1 MSKVAI
7 IGSGPAGYTAGIY
20 AARANLEP
28 VLFEGLES
36 GGQLM
41 LTTDVENYPGF
52 VDGIMGP
59 ELMQV
64 FKQQAERFGTVIKT
78 EFIDSIEKTDEGFK
92 LKSSKEEY
100 MFDTVILAPGASARW
115 LGVKGEKELQGYG
128 VSACATCDGFFFK
141 EKTVAVVGGGDS
153 AMEEALFL
161 TKFATKV
168 IVIHRRDEFR
178 ASQIMQ
184 DRVLNHDQIEVMWN
198 KTVEEI
204 KGDGAVS
211 SVVLKDAQD
220 ESTEE
225 VNLDGVFVA
234 IGHDPNIKFLDG
246 LVELDEKVISKQ
258 GLVLPPVL
266 QLMES
271 LQLEML
277 LIQFIDKQSLLR
289 VAVVRLLLM
298 LKDGWIIK
306 ENNLDYLSKLT
317 PEEQTD
323 LEEKLLSAGY
333 PKPKDLS
340 ELTSYIDLFLADYS
354 LDKQISK
361 DDLWLELLNQ
371 GYKLGD
377 RILNLSSPYLKGSDV
392 EELQELLSRL
402 GFYSDPI
409 NSEYTKSLSSAV
421 KDFQEN
427 RGLIADGIVGLETAL
442 EIKSLVRP
450 NLSTSLNEAIKTFR
464 PSQGLLSVAIYVD
477 NVGEYR
483 EQVVFYE
490 QLKEACIEL
499 GFQVKFVSE
508 IDEEISEENV
518 SKYVNKLSPH
528 LFLIFK
534 HSDNQTINYFQGKHS
549 ESKIGKNISENL
561 SKKIDAEIAGKNS
574 YLLKNTRAVAVNIN
588 GNFYQYSSFDVLQ
601 IIKQTFESIFESN

>member
-100 MFDTVILAPGASARW
+100 VFDTVILSPGASARW

-204 KGDGAVS
+204 KGDGAVA
-211 SVVLKDAQD
+211 SVVVKDTQD
-220 ESTEE
+220 ESIEE

-234 IGHDPNIKFLDG
+234 IGHDPNVKFLDG
-246 LVELDEKVISKQ
+246 LVELDEK
-258 GLVLPPVL
+258 GY
-266 QLMES
+266 
-271 LQLEML
+271 
-277 LIQFIDKQSLLR
+277 
-289 VAVVRLLLM
+289 
-298 LKDGWIIK
+298 IK
-306 ENNLDYLSKLT
+306 TGFST
-317 PEEQTD
+317 
-323 LEEKLLSAGY
+323 A
-333 PKPKDLS
+333 
-340 ELTSYIDLFLADYS
+340 TSTS
-354 LDKQISK
+354 
-361 DDLWLELLNQ
+361 
-371 GYKLGD
+371 
-377 RILNLSSPYLKGSDV
+377 V
-392 EELQELLSRL
+392 
-402 GFYSDPI
+402 
-409 NSEYTKSLSSAV
+409 
-421 KDFQEN
+421 
-427 RGLIADGIVGLETAL
+427 DGIFAAGDVADSVYRQAITAAG
-442 EIKSLVRP
+442 SGCQ
-450 NLSTSLNEAIKTFR
+450 A
-464 PSQGLLSVAIYVD
+464 A
-477 NVGEYR
+477 
-483 EQVVFYE
+483 
-490 QLKEACIEL
+490 
-499 GFQVKFVSE
+499 
-508 IDEEISEENV
+508 
-518 SKYVNKLSPH
+518 
-528 LFLIFK
+528 
-534 HSDNQTINYFQGKHS
+534 
-549 ESKIGKNISENL
+549 
-561 SKKIDAEIAGKNS
+561 IDAERW
-574 YLLKNTRAVAVNIN
+574 L
-588 GNFYQYSSFDVLQ
+588 DH
-601 IIKQTFESIFESN
+601 

>member
-100 MFDTVILAPGASARW
+100 NFDTVILAPGASARW

-211 SVVLKDAQD
+211 SIVLKDTQD
-220 ESTEE
+220 DSTKE

-234 IGHDPNIKFLDG
+234 IGHDPNVKFLDG
-246 LVELDEKVISKQ
+246 LVELDEK
-258 GLVLPPVL
+258 GY
-266 QLMES
+266 
-271 LQLEML
+271 
-277 LIQFIDKQSLLR
+277 
-289 VAVVRLLLM
+289 
-298 LKDGWIIK
+298 IK
-306 ENNLDYLSKLT
+306 TGFS
-317 PEEQTD
+317 
-323 LEEKLLSAGY
+323 
-333 PKPKDLS
+333 
-340 ELTSYIDLFLADYS
+340 TSTS
-354 LDKQISK
+354 TS
-361 DDLWLELLNQ
+361 
-371 GYKLGD
+371 
-377 RILNLSSPYLKGSDV
+377 V
-392 EELQELLSRL
+392 
-402 GFYSDPI
+402 
-409 NSEYTKSLSSAV
+409 
-421 KDFQEN
+421 
-427 RGLIADGIVGLETAL
+427 DGIFAAGDVADSVYRQAITAAG
-442 EIKSLVRP
+442 SGCQ
-450 NLSTSLNEAIKTFR
+450 A
-464 PSQGLLSVAIYVD
+464 A
-477 NVGEYR
+477 
-483 EQVVFYE
+483 
-490 QLKEACIEL
+490 
-499 GFQVKFVSE
+499 
-508 IDEEISEENV
+508 
-518 SKYVNKLSPH
+518 
-528 LFLIFK
+528 
-534 HSDNQTINYFQGKHS
+534 
-549 ESKIGKNISENL
+549 
-561 SKKIDAEIAGKNS
+561 IDAERW
-574 YLLKNTRAVAVNIN
+574 L
-588 GNFYQYSSFDVLQ
+588 DH
-601 IIKQTFESIFESN
+601 

>member
-1 MSKVAI
+1 MNKVAI

-100 MFDTVILAPGASARW
+100 NFDTVILAPGASARW

-211 SVVLKDAQD
+211 SVVLKDTQD

-234 IGHDPNIKFLDG
+234 IGHDPNVKFLDG
-246 LVELDEKVISKQ
+246 LVELDEK
-258 GLVLPPVL
+258 GY
-266 QLMES
+266 
-271 LQLEML
+271 
-277 LIQFIDKQSLLR
+277 
-289 VAVVRLLLM
+289 
-298 LKDGWIIK
+298 IK
-306 ENNLDYLSKLT
+306 T
-317 PEEQTD
+317 GFRT
-323 LEEKLLSAGY
+323 A
-333 PKPKDLS
+333 
-340 ELTSYIDLFLADYS
+340 TSTS
-354 LDKQISK
+354 
-361 DDLWLELLNQ
+361 
-371 GYKLGD
+371 
-377 RILNLSSPYLKGSDV
+377 V
-392 EELQELLSRL
+392 
-402 GFYSDPI
+402 
-409 NSEYTKSLSSAV
+409 
-421 KDFQEN
+421 
-427 RGLIADGIVGLETAL
+427 DGIFAAGDVADSVYRQAITAAG
-442 EIKSLVRP
+442 SGCQ
-450 NLSTSLNEAIKTFR
+450 A
-464 PSQGLLSVAIYVD
+464 A
-477 NVGEYR
+477 
-483 EQVVFYE
+483 
-490 QLKEACIEL
+490 
-499 GFQVKFVSE
+499 
-508 IDEEISEENV
+508 
-518 SKYVNKLSPH
+518 
-528 LFLIFK
+528 
-534 HSDNQTINYFQGKHS
+534 
-549 ESKIGKNISENL
+549 
-561 SKKIDAEIAGKNS
+561 IDAERW
-574 YLLKNTRAVAVNIN
+574 L
-588 GNFYQYSSFDVLQ
+588 DH
-601 IIKQTFESIFESN
+601 